1 MDSDDHEN
9 AISTINEY
17 FEKNCDAKNTLIKE
31 IRDWCDGN
39 NNSITFLS
47 NQTCENDQI
56 RLNLIIGDGNHFSIV
71 CPQNYPNQEAN
82 FFVESTVSLQLWCNE
97 LNEFI
102 FDSTEVLTLTSILN
116 KAASSYYKKLNE
128 PIDLFTSDSDQTS
141 EEELMEREVEV
152 YMDLDLDLDDSEID
166 FCYMKKKWEQKETR
180 LRAEKAKE
188 LASEVTQFEKCNESS
203 SLEEKKKSNPK
214 QIFST
219 SAASGIL
226 TNDLVTLLKSK
237 EDNGI
242 KVKPINDNIYQWSV
256 KFSKFDPESALHR
269 DLQELKEK
277 HGYDYI
283 ELQMEFTMDLYP
295 FYPPIAKIL
304 RPRLQSSM
312 MLQVANMEVLK
323 LSRWN
328 PARSMESVLHEI
340 KEYMSTWGRVD
351 LLSPRNCPQ
360 QHTQGAYINLE
371 RHVML
376 LACISEMSLQDLA
389 TFHTATKTK
398 HSDYSSMA
406 VSKMFPD
413 FNFNVDISLKE
424 FKANCP
430 HLSKKKELPKGVGY
444 SQPHQPSW
452 DINSFH
458 AAHREKNNQLSRL
471 LKTILEELNT
481 QRLSLTSINKDAV
494 HSKILNTN
502 GVPIST
508 EFSQQSSECSEH
520 SCEGEKPHIYFRE
533 ILESSSLFHFL
544 ASQLQVDSFLEVTHN
559 AELYTSIINLIKE
572 ISCWPQLVSLLWTL
586 PNQTHSIYKL
596 ICRVNEMAQVVI
608 KRVDKLL
615 THDDRRVSSSEGK
628 KSTTVQGGLEKKLV
642 ESLQDVCQHLKV
654 SLTQYEAP
662 DSKESDTPEP
672 FNTVQ
677 SNPSSTNS
685 FNHTYTAAL
694 KDMQF
699 LTCDIDI
706 DGANAHWFSS
716 TFKKNLPPSSSQIM
730 RIVQEMASLSTS
742 LPLDSSSAIFVRT
755 DDARF
760 TLLRALIIGPEGT
773 PYSGGCFQFDIFFP
787 SFYPAEP
794 PNVHFCT
801 TGHSRVRFN
810 PNLYH
815 DGKVCLSLL
824 NTWPGEKWHKDTSTL
839 LQVLISI
846 QSLIFVPEP
855 FFNEPGMEYIL
866 GTEKGKQASDEYSD
880 DILVKTVTH
889 AMIGQ
894 LKSPSPG
901 FEDIIKKHFILKK
914 DIIIREL
921 EGHYK
926 RNSSQALNLQLNIL
940 KKEFSKLE

>member
-1 MDSDDHEN
+1 MVRRAGKGE
-9 AISTINEY
+9 EG
-17 FEKNCDAKNTLIKE
+17 FE
-31 IRDWCDGN
+31 
-39 NNSITFLS
+39 
-47 NQTCENDQI
+47 
-56 RLNLIIGDGNHFSIV
+56 
-71 CPQNYPNQEAN
+71 
-82 FFVESTVSLQLWCNE
+82 
-97 LNEFI
+97 
-102 FDSTEVLTLTSILN
+102 
-116 KAASSYYKKLNE
+116 
-128 PIDLFTSDSDQTS
+128 SDQTS
-141 EEELMEREVEV
+141 EEELMEGEVEV
-152 YMDLDLDLDDSEID
+152 YMELDDSEID
-166 FCYMKKKWEQKETR
+166 FCYMKKKWKQKETR

-188 LASEVTQFEKCNESS
+188 LTSEVTQSEECNGLISVKEN
-203 SLEEKKKSNPK
+203 KKSNPN

-226 TNDLVTLLKSK
+226 TNDLITLLKSK

-256 KFSKFDPESALHR
+256 KFSKFDPESALHC
-269 DLQELKEK
+269 DLQELKKK

-283 ELQMEFTMDLYP
+283 ELQLEFTMDLYP
-295 FYPPIAKIL
+295 FYPPVAKIL

-312 MLQVANMEVLK
+312 MLRVANMEVLK

-340 KEYMSTWGRVD
+340 KEYISTWGRVD
-351 LLSPRNCPQ
+351 LLSPRNCPL

-376 LACISEMSLQDLA
+376 LACISEMSIQDLT

-398 HSDYSSMA
+398 HSDYSSTA
-406 VSKMFPD
+406 VSSKMFP
-413 FNFNVDISLKE
+413 NFNVDISLK
-424 FKANCP
+424 KYGANCP
-430 HLSKKKELPKGVGY
+430 HLSIKKELPKGVGY

-481 QRLSLTSINKDAV
+481 QRLSLMSINKDV
-494 HSKILNTN
+494 VDSQILNTN

-508 EFSQQSSECSEH
+508 EFSQQSSECSKH
-520 SCEGEKPHIYFRE
+520 SCKGEKPHIYFRE

-586 PNQTHSIYKL
+586 PNQTHNIYKL

-608 KRVDKLL
+608 EKVDKLL
-615 THDDRRVSSSEGK
+615 THDDQRVSSSEGK
-628 KSTTVQGGLEKKLV
+628 KLATVEGGLEKKLV
-642 ESLQDVCQHLKV
+642 EILQDVCQHVKV

-662 DSKESDTPEP
+662 VSKESDTPG
-672 FNTVQ
+672 
-677 SNPSSTNS
+677 PSSTVQINPSFTNS
-685 FNHTYTAAL
+685 FCHTYTAAL
-694 KDMQF
+694 KDIQF

-716 TFKKNLPPSSSQIM
+716 TFKKSLPPSSSQIM

-742 LPLDSSSAIFVRT
+742 LPLDSSSAIFVCT

-760 TLLRALIIGPEGT
+760 TLMRALIIGPEGT
-773 PYSGGCFQFDIFFP
+773 PYSGGCFQFDIFLP
-787 SFYPAEP
+787 SLYPSEP
-794 PNVHFCT
+794 PKVHFCT

-855 FFNEPGMEYIL
+855 FFNEPGMEHIL
-866 GTEKGKQASDEYSD
+866 GTKKGKQESDEYSD

-894 LKSPSPG
+894 LLSPSPG
-901 FEDIIKKHFILKK
+901 FEEVIKKHFILKK

-921 EGHYK
+921 EGHHT
-926 RNSSQALNLQLNIL
+926 RNSSQALKLQLTIL